1 MMITSINTD
10 ISYNSHTINYLSH
23 QVTVPSAR
31 QDIRAVVE
39 MRLNPDEYETLMQ
52 LFRNSYNG
60 AIGGIDYNNIKF
72 ANFALNT
79 LTADI
84 IESNRSNEDFL
95 LSLLNG
101 KTSVIVDGNTVDFKY
116 YAKSRLPE
124 FSEKYKLLLN
134 E

>member
-1 MMITSINTD
+1 MITSIN
-10 ISYNSHTINYLSH
+10 
-23 QVTVPSAR
+23 
-31 QDIRAVVE
+31 RATVE
-39 MRLNPDEYETLMQ
+39 MRLNPDEYEALMQ

-60 AIGGIDYNNIKF
+60 AIGGMDYNSIKF
-72 ANFALNT
+72 ANFVTNT

-84 IESNRSNEDFL
+84 IESNKCNEDFL

-101 KTSVIVDGNTVDFKY
+101 STSVIVDGNTVDFKY